1 MLPAHSGIMEYDP
14 DCHCSDYD
22 KDAFQL
28 CMYTE
33 ELSIRTTG
41 RATTLLRP

>member
-1 MLPAHSGIMEYDP
+1 MLSVHSGIMEYHL

-28 CMYTE
+28 CMCTE

-41 RATTLLRP
+41 